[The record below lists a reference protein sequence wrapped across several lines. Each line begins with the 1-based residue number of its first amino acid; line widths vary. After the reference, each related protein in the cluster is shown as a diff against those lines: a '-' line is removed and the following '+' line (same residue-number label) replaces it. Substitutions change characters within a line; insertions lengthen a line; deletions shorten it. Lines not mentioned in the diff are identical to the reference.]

1 MKIRQANLS
10 DTHSLKEL
18 SKHVISVCYTGFM
31 GEEMVNGYLSSGA
44 SDDEVDKH
52 ISNTFVAV
60 DDSEVVMGYVVVIDD
75 LVHIMMVSPEQQRK
89 GIGERLLSFAENK
102 IHNDNFKPTLETFE
116 TNTQAMNFYLKNG
129 WSISRKESDP
139 DFGFV
144 RVFFDKEN

>member
-10 DTHSLKEL
+10 DASSLKEL
-18 SKHVISVCYTGFM
+18 SKHVITACYTGFM

-60 DDSEVVMGYVVVIDD
+60 DDSELIMGYVVVIDD
-75 LVHIMMVSPEQQRK
+75 LIHIMMVSPEQQRL
-89 GIGERLLSFAENK
+89 GIGARLLSFAETI
-102 IHNDNFKPTLETFE
+102 IHNDNLKPTLETFE
-116 TNTQAMNFYLKNG
+116 ANTQAMNFYLKNG
-129 WSISRKESDP
+129 WLIARKKSDP

-144 RVFFDKEN
+144 RVFFDKES

>member
-10 DTHSLKEL
+10 DASSLKAL
-18 SKHVISVCYTGFM
+18 SRHAITACYTGFM
-31 GEEMVNGYLSSGA
+31 GEEMVDGYLSSGA

-52 ISNTFVAV
+52 INNIFVAV
-60 DDSEVVMGYVVVIDD
+60 DDSEVIMGYVVVLDD

-89 GIGERLLSFAENK
+89 GIGARLLSFAETK
-102 IHNDNFKPTLETFE
+102 IHNDNLKPTLETFE

-129 WSISRKESDP
+129 WSITRKESDP

-144 RVFFDKEN
+144 RVFFGK

>member
-10 DTHSLKEL
+10 DANSLKEL
-18 SKHVISVCYTGFM
+18 SKHAIIACYVDFM

-44 SDDEVDKH
+44 SDNEVDKH

-60 DDSEVVMGYVVVIDD
+60 DDNEVVMGYVVAIDD
-75 LVHIMMVSPEQQRK
+75 LIHIMMVSPEHQRK
-89 GIGERLLSFAENK
+89 GIGAQLLSFAEKK
-102 IHNDNFKPTLETFE
+102 IHNDNLKPTLETFE
-116 TNTQAMNFYLKNG
+116 TNIQAMNFYLKNG

-144 RVFFDKEN
+144 RVFFDKES